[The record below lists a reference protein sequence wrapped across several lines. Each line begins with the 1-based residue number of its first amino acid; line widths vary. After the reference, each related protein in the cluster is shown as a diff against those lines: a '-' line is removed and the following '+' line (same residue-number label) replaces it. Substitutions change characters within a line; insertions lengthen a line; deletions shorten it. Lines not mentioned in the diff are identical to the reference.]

1 MQTWSYFC
9 KKNDMLKSFFVFCVF
24 ITFSLHAQLTNRE
37 VIDKMIHAS
46 QQIKTLKYIL
56 KKWERIDGKLEF
68 GHLLCKL
75 QRNPLKIYIYNYT
88 PNPGSEV
95 LYIEGAKTALV
106 NPNKFPYVNLNLDID
121 GSLMRDKQHHNVT
134 TSGFDYMTEL
144 LINAK
149 KKFAN
154 DIDKSLKLEG
164 SLKWNNRD
172 CYKVVMENPR
182 YEIHNYTMQP
192 NETVL
197 QVAKKLYV
205 SEHKIVE
212 LNKGIVSDPLSKA
225 PGKTI
230 KVPSDY
236 GKRIVLYIDKQTFL
250 PIVQFVYDEIGLFE
264 QYEYYDLEVNPKFPE
279 KEFTKEFEGYKF
291 K

>member
-1 MQTWSYFC
+1 MS
-9 KKNDMLKSFFVFCVF
+9 KKFLLIFLLGF
-24 ITFSLHAQLTNRE
+24 ITCLNAQLSNRE
-37 VIDKMIHAS
+37 VIDKLIQAS
-46 QQIKTLKYIL
+46 EQIKTLKYTM
-56 KKWERIDGKLEF
+56 KKWERIDGKLEY
-68 GHLLCKL
+68 GYLLCKL

-88 PNPGSEV
+88 PNPGAEV
-95 LYIEGAKTALV
+95 LYFGGNKTALV
-106 NPNKFPYVNLNLDID
+106 NPNKFPYINLNLDID
-121 GSLMRDKQHHNVT
+121 GSLLRDKQHHNVT
-134 TSGFDYMTEL
+134 SSGFDYMADL
-144 LINAK
+144 LKNAK

-164 SLKWNNRD
+164 TIKWNNID

-182 YEIHNYTMQP
+182 YEIQTYTMQP

-197 QVAKKLYV
+197 QVAQKLYV
-205 SEHKIVE
+205 SEFKIVE
-212 LNKGIVSDPLSKA
+212 LNKDIVSDPLSKA

-236 GKRIVLYIDKQTFL
+236 GKRIVLYIDKKTFL

-264 QYEYYDLEVNPKFPE
+264 QYEYYELEVNPKFPE

>member
-1 MQTWSYFC
+1 
-9 KKNDMLKSFFVFCVF
+9 MLKFF
-24 ITFSLHAQLTNRE
+24 ITLSWIIVFSLHAQLNNRE
-37 VIDKMIHAS
+37 VIDKMIQAS
-46 QQIKTLKYIL
+46 QQIKTLKYNM
-56 KKWERIDGKLEF
+56 KKWERIDGKMEYGYLM
-68 GHLLCKL
+68 CKL

-88 PNPGSEV
+88 PNPGAEV
-95 LYIEGAKTALV
+95 LYIEGSQTALV
-106 NPNKFPYVNLNLDID
+106 NPNKFPYINLNLDID
-121 GSLMRDKQHHNVT
+121 GSLLRDKQHHNVI
-134 TSGFDYMTEL
+134 TSGFDYMAEL
-144 LINAK
+144 LVNAK

-164 SLKWNNRD
+164 SIHWNKHD

-182 YEIHNYTMQP
+182 YAIQTYTMQP

-205 SEHKIVE
+205 SEYKIIE
-212 LNKGIVSDPLSKA
+212 LNKGIVSDALSKA

-236 GKRIVLYIDKQTFL
+236 GKRIVLYIDKKSFL

-264 QYEYYDLEVNPKFPE
+264 QYEYYDLEINPKFPE

>member
-1 MQTWSYFC
+1 MIRFFTISLFIIVFT
-9 KKNDMLKSFFVFCVF
+9 LK
-24 ITFSLHAQLTNRE
+24 AQLSNRE
-37 VIDKMIHAS
+37 VIDKMIQAS
-46 QQIKTLKYIL
+46 QQIKTLKYNM
-56 KKWERIDGKLEF
+56 KKWERIDGKLEY
-68 GHLLCKL
+68 GYLMCKL

-88 PNPGSEV
+88 PNPGAEV
-95 LYIEGAKTALV
+95 LYIEGSRTALV

-121 GSLMRDKQHHNVT
+121 GSLLRDKQHHNVV
-134 TSGFDYMTEL
+134 TSGFDYMAEL
-144 LINAK
+144 LMNAK

-164 SLKWNNRD
+164 TIKWNNQD

-182 YEIHNYTMQP
+182 YEIQSYTMQP

-197 QVAKKLYV
+197 QVAKKLYI
-205 SEHKIVE
+205 SEYKIVE

-236 GKRIVLYIDKQTFL
+236 GKRIVLYIDKKTFL

-264 QYEYYDLEVNPKFPE
+264 QYEYYDLEINPKFPE
-279 KEFTKEFEGYKF
+279 KEFTKEYEGYKF

>member
-1 MQTWSYFC
+1 MFRLTLF
-9 KKNDMLKSFFVFCVF
+9 LILIF
-24 ITFSLHAQLTNRE
+24 INFSIYSQITQKE
-37 VIDKMIHAS
+37 VIDKLIAAS
-46 QQIKTLKYIL
+46 EQIKTLKYTL
-56 KKWERIDGKLEF
+56 KKWERIEGKMEF
-68 GHLLCKL
+68 GHLMCKL
-75 QRNPLKIYIYNYT
+75 QRNPLKIYIYNYA
-88 PNPGSEV
+88 PDVGAEV
-95 LYIEGAKTALV
+95 LYFGGNKTALV
-106 NPNKFPYVNLNLDID
+106 NPNKFPYINLNLDID
-121 GSLMRDKQHHNVT
+121 GSLLRNKQHHNVT
-134 TSGFDYMTEL
+134 SSGFDYMAEL
-144 LINAK
+144 LKNAK

-164 SLKWNNRD
+164 TIKWNNKD

-182 YEIHNYTMQP
+182 YAIQSYTMQP

-197 QVAKKLYV
+197 QVAQKLYV
-205 SEHKIVE
+205 SEYKIVE

-236 GKRIVLYIDKQTFL
+236 GKRIVLYIDKQSFL
-250 PIVQFVYDEIGLFE
+250 PVVQFVYDEIGLFE
-264 QYEYYDLEVNPKFPE
+264 QYEYYDLEINPKFPE

>member
-1 MQTWSYFC
+1 MMKHKIF
-9 KKNDMLKSFFVFCVF
+9 
-24 ITFSLHAQLTNRE
+24 FSLFFLVLFRIQAQLTNRE
-37 VIDKMIHAS
+37 VIDKMITAAA
-46 QQIKTLKYIL
+46 QIKTLKYTL

-68 GHLLCKL
+68 GHLMCKL
-75 QRNPLKIYIYNYT
+75 QRNPLKIYIYNYA
-88 PNPGSEV
+88 PDAGAEV
-95 LYIEGAKTALV
+95 LYFQGNKTALV

-121 GSLMRDKQHHNVT
+121 GSLLRNKQHHNVT
-134 TSGFDYMTEL
+134 SSGFDYMADL
-144 LINAK
+144 LKNAK

-164 SLKWNNRD
+164 SIKWNNRD

-182 YEIHNYTMQP
+182 YEIQTYTMQT

-197 QVAKKLYV
+197 QVAQKLYV
-205 SEHKIVE
+205 SEYKIVE
-212 LNKGIVSDPLSKA
+212 LNKGIVSDPNSKA

>member
-1 MQTWSYFC
+1 MSRIVV
-9 KKNDMLKSFFVFCVF
+9 LGLVFYALQL
-24 ITFSLHAQLTNRE
+24 SAQLTQRE
-37 VIDKMIHAS
+37 VVDKMIQATE
-46 QQIKTLKYIL
+46 QIKTLKYTL
-56 KKWERIDGKLEF
+56 KKWERINGKLEY

-88 PNPGSEV
+88 PNPGAEV
-95 LYIEGAKTALV
+95 LYIEGSQTALV
-106 NPNKFPYVNLNLDID
+106 NPNKFPYINLNLDID
-121 GSLMRDKQHHNVT
+121 GALLRDKQHHNVT
-134 TSGFDYMTEL
+134 TSGFDYMADL
-144 LINAK
+144 LRNAK

-154 DIDKSLKLEG
+154 EIDKNLKLEG
-164 SLKWNNRD
+164 SIKWNNKD
-172 CYKVVMENPR
+172 CYKIVMENPH
-182 YEIHNYTMQP
+182 YAIQNYTMQG

-205 SEHKIVE
+205 AEYKIVE

-236 GKRIVLYIDKQTFL
+236 GKRIVLYVDKSNFL

-264 QYEYYDLEVNPKFPE
+264 QYEFYDLEINPKFPA

-291 K
+291 